1 MKVNQA
7 VALWALW
14 ACCTLAHGATV
25 SLELHATALVRSKD
39 VTLADVAVIEG
50 ADARQRQ
57 ALAAVRVGAAPLAG
71 YAEEF
76 SRAAIEAALLA
87 RRVGVALALDW
98 RGAKSVVV
106 RRAAGLVASNDLLA
120 VARKSLETRFAR
132 QYGEIELT
140 PVGAVADVQV
150 AEGRLELRPREASGP
165 LRARTTAWVD
175 VLVDGAVYRTV
186 ALPFQARAWSTVALA
201 QRALPADAMVGAD
214 DFQPARQEVLALAG
228 QPAALPAPGEHWRLR
243 AAVAQ
248 GDVLLRE
255 HLLAAGTVRRGD
267 RVRLQVNAGAIRI
280 ESAAVAQEDGV
291 AGGLVR
297 VLPAG
302 GETAVKARVIGT
314 NLVAIEENGYEHH

>member
-25 SLELHATALVRSKD
+25 ALDLRATALVRGKD
-39 VTLADVAVIEG
+39 VTLADVAVIDG

-76 SRAAIEAALLA
+76 SRAAIEAAVLA
-87 RRVGVALALDW
+87 RQVGAGLTLDW
-98 RGAKSVVV
+98 RGANSVVV
-106 RRAAGLVASNDLLA
+106 RRAAALVTSNDLVN
-120 VARKSLETRFAR
+120 VARKSLETRFAH
-132 QYGEIELT
+132 QYGELELT
-140 PVGAVADVQV
+140 PVGVVADVQV
-150 AEGRLELRPREASGP
+150 AEGRLELRPRETGAA
-165 LRARTTAWVD
+165 LRSRVTAWVD
-175 VLVDGAVYRTV
+175 VLVDGALYRTV

-201 QRALPADAMVGAD
+201 RRALPADATVDAG

-228 QPAALPAPGEHWRLR
+228 QPAAMPAPGQHWRLR
-243 AAVAQ
+243 TAV
-248 GDVLLRE
+248 GEGEVLLRE
-255 HLLAAGTVRRGD
+255 QLLAAGGVRRGD

-291 AGGLVR
+291 AGGQVR

-314 NLVAIEENGYEHH
+314 NLVAIDEN